1 MEFEMHAYCIC
12 IFVISFMMHASA
24 IMFWLKSQIGRKMNF
39 EFSRR
44 NSGLDY
50 LVLIKTC
57 CDINPDI
64 IKIWLIL
71 LDGYWTS

>member
-1 MEFEMHAYCIC
+1 
-12 IFVISFMMHASA
+12 MMHASA
-24 IMFWLKSQIGRKMNF
+24 IMLWLKSQIGRKMNF

-50 LVLIKTC
+50 LVLIRRNSGLDYLVLIKTYC
-57 CDINPDI
+57 CDIYPDI

-71 LDGYWTS
+71 LDGY